1 MAILINKDT
10 RIVTQGI
17 TGKTGEFHTEQ
28 CIAYAYGK
36 DCFVAGVTPG
46 KAGQVVQGV
55 PVLDTVAE
63 AKAQYGVNA
72 SVIYVPPR
80 FAAAAIDEAI
90 RQPGFATRFRYRQN
104 SDDTLVLIQ
113 NSTDKPRVQ
122 SDFDTCLHTEF
133 FEDQFGDFRI
143 VDGPSR
149 ILGDLT
155 AARRKFLQ

>member
-72 SVIYVPPR
+72 SVIYVPP
-80 FAAAAIDEAI
+80 A
-90 RQPGFATRFRYRQN
+90 
-104 SDDTLVLIQ
+104 L
-113 NSTDKPRVQ
+113 
-122 SDFDTCLHTEF
+122 C
-133 FEDQFGDFRI
+133 
-143 VDGPSR
+143 SR
-149 ILGDLT
+149 CN
-155 AARRKFLQ
+155 RRSGRR